1 MLLTHFIRDFG
12 IRMLKGDVIDF
23 LDEHEDE
30 ILRAVGEELEEV
42 DRRIPE
48 EQAFIDIKMRELGE
62 ELTRAILKA
71 VKRFLSEY

>member
-1 MLLTHFIRDFG
+1 
-12 IRMLKGDVIDF
+12 MLKGDVIDF